1 MTREREQ
8 RASPQKRQRT
18 KSAGRAKTAP
28 RSARVDSSDAIIVA
42 LEEDIAAGRL
52 RPGGRLDERE
62 LANRFNVSR
71 TPIREVL
78 ARLSSLGIV
87 ELRRNQGAFV
97 ADLSLSR
104 VVGMLEVSGELKVL
118 AARQAAR
125 RMSPEQRARLRAIGA
140 EMKAA
145 ADDGDL
151 QRYFDHANGMIDL
164 ICEGTH
170 NTFLRDTMRN
180 IQVRLC
186 AYRRQLARTLHKP
199 IQTSL
204 EENSNMIEAV
214 VRGDPEEA
222 ERWMRRHAELRR
234 EEFSDLVTLISEQGT
249 TSRTLIETAA

>member
-1 MTREREQ
+1 MSKEREQ
-8 RASPQKRQRT
+8 QAPQRRQRT
-18 KSAGRAKTAP
+18 KSAGRTKPAP
-28 RSARVDSSDAIIVA
+28 AAARVDSSDAIIAA
-42 LEEDIAAGRL
+42 LEDDIAAGRL

-62 LANRFNVSR
+62 LAKRFNVSR

-78 ARLSSLGIV
+78 ARLSSLGII

-125 RMSPEQRARLRAIGA
+125 RMSPEERERLKMIGG

-145 ADDGDL
+145 ADAGDL
-151 QRYFDHANGMIDL
+151 QRYFDHANAMIDL

-204 EENSNMIEAV
+204 EENSNMIDAV
-214 VRGDPEEA
+214 ARGEPEEA

-234 EEFSDLVTLISEQGT
+234 EEFSDLVTLISEQGAT
-249 TSRTLIETAA
+249 TRTPIETAA